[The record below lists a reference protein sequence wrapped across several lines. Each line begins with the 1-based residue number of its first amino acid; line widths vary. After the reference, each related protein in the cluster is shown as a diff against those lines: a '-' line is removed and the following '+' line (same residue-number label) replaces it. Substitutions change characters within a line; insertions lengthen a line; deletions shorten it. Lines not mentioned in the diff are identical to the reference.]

1 MQYISDIE
9 LGAKEHQEVI
19 VIMLSKLRGFHES
32 VIQDMIMDEGDQYN
46 IRAWINDSELLL
58 QAMQYLSRVQL

>member
-32 VIQDMIMDEGDQYN
+32 VIQDMIMDEG
-46 IRAWINDSELLL
+46 E
-58 QAMQYLSRVQL
+58 

>member
-32 VIQDMIMDEGDQYN
+32 VIQDMIMDEGEQYN